1 MDRRDFLKTTTLAG
15 SLGALPLSSALAS
28 NGEAHSTRSQGAFSN
43 FVNAL
48 REVEAEY
55 VSAAR
60 GLSRPQ
66 DIADGERYLMHV
78 LETALHFWLEAD
90 PARPEFKRYVTSSR
104 KLLGDNPD
112 ALYFFAPIRADLSY
126 RIRGNTGG
134 ATFTS
139 FTIEAGTSEGR
150 QATTSVA
157 ALDDKSMAVNI
168 DGSYEIIASVDKPKS
183 GNWLKLS
190 ADAGQVTTRHY
201 YETQTSIALQSEI
214 KTALTIEPIDSELPR
229 PVRNDEAIA
238 SRIGWVTNY
247 LRAMTLEQRRPESL
261 PPMAWVSKVPN
272 QFTQPSK
279 WVAQSGFGNL
289 HAHYAMAPYV
299 LMPDQALVI
308 EGRFPTCNFANVML
322 WNRFMQT
329 YDYRNRQVSLNRNQV
344 HYEADGSF
352 KLVVAHSDPGLPNW
366 LDTEGRISG
375 LIYWR
380 YLLVEG
386 EAQQVATKVV
396 KLAELTT

>member
-15 SLGALPLSSALAS
+15 GLGALPLGSALAVTGDG
-28 NGEAHSTRSQGAFSN
+28 NSTQSQGAFSN
-43 FVNAL
+43 FVKVL
-48 REVEAEY
+48 QEVEAEY

-60 GLSRPQ
+60 GLSRPE

-78 LETALHFWLEAD
+78 LETALHFWLEAE
-90 PARPEFKRYVTSSR
+90 PSRPEFKRYVTSSR

-126 RIRGNTGG
+126 RIRGNTGD

-139 FTIEAGTSEGR
+139 FTVEAGTSEGR

-157 ALDDKSMAVNI
+157 ALDDKNMEINA
-168 DGSYEIIASVDKPKS
+168 DGSFEIIASVDKPKT
-183 GNWLKLS
+183 GNWLKLTP
-190 ADAGQVTTRHY
+190 DAGQVTTRHY
-201 YETQTSIALQSEI
+201 YETDTSIALQSEI
-214 KTALTIEPIDSELPR
+214 KTALTIEPIESDVPK
-229 PVRNDEAIA
+229 PVRNDETIA

-247 LRAMTLEQRRPESL
+247 LRSMTLEQRRPESL
-261 PPMAWVSKVPN
+261 PPMPWVSKVPN

-299 LMPDQALVI
+299 LMPDQALI
-308 EGRFPTCNFANVML
+308 IKGRFPKCNFANVML

-344 HYEADGSF
+344 HYESDGSF
-352 KLVVAHSDPGLPNW
+352 KLIVAHSDPGLPNW
-366 LDTEGRISG
+366 LDTEGRVSG

-386 EAQQVATKVV
+386 EAEQVSSKVV
-396 KLAELTT
+396 KFEDLMA